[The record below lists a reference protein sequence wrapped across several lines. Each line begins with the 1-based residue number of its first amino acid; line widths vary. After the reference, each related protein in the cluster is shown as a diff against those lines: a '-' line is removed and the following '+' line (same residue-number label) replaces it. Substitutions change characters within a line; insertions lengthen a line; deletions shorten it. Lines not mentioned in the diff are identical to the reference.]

1 MSRKSIAVRSWFVV
15 ALPLLLLLPAACR
28 REAPVEKVQ
37 LPATPVL
44 SIRSTWGVVTTSL
57 VRVRSEP
64 LNGSPILTHL
74 GQGTVMEILS
84 QTAEQKTIEN
94 ETAYWYEINYEGL
107 RGWLFG
113 AYLQILDS
121 RAKAEAFAATLQ

>member
-1 MSRKSIAVRSWFVV
+1 MPRKSRALRSWFAV
-15 ALPLLLLLPAACR
+15 AIPLLFLLPAACQ
-28 REAPVEKVQ
+28 REAPMERVK

-44 SIRSTWGVVTTSL
+44 SIRSTWGVITTGL
-57 VRVRSEP
+57 VRVRAEP

-74 GQGTVMEILS
+74 GQGTIVEILS
-84 QTAEQKTIEN
+84 QTEEQKTIEN
-94 ETAYWYEINYEGL
+94 ETSYWYEINYEGL